1 MKDIR
6 IASCSHKKK
15 LYLKKKP
22 KYLIREIYL
31 VSTLFANIVT
41 TYRKQYSKRFKLRF
55 YQIMFT
61 FLRLGA
67 DEVQIITE

>member
-1 MKDIR
+1 M
-6 IASCSHKKK
+6 ASCSHKKII
-15 LYLKKKP
+15 LKKTP
-22 KYLIREIYL
+22 KYLIWEIYL

-61 FLRLGA
+61 FLGLGA

>member
-6 IASCSHKKK
+6 KASCSHKKII
-15 LYLKKKP
+15 LKKKTP
-22 KYLIREIYL
+22 IYL